1 MTLPELLDRTE
12 ASLHKE
18 ELSAHF
24 SPLRN
29 VSFADDFSTPTK
41 QIIPSFDR
49 FKASPARPVGP
60 RAWSKSDWKQLDACY
75 TDERLAL
82 GELLGLGADELASAD
97 VVELEDV
104 VERFV
109 KILGGDEVLEQFGS
123 QWTRCVYQPYNVNR
137 RMSHLHF
144 NHSNELLKRARALQR
159 KQRSGNHAAPT
170 PSRQSSVFSID
181 TNFGRYLSPAPR
193 LPSISSDATA
203 CHRGSIDRSS
213 LSPSPSARYDKLI
226 DEAVAVMNGEI
237 ADTPTRPPMKVP
249 VDVGSPSIASRM
261 KGFIFSYLPK
271 LSKPKAVPQPS
282 VLEKGLPVPPPEVFN
297 KPRPAVMTP
306 APKPKER
313 SAHPKDLVSLAP
325 APKPSMIPRP
335 TKHHRRLVDLNHV
348 TPPAPKVKPKPTVGR
363 RDSGAS
369 VKDLVQS
376 FEDISKQ
383 DISIERE
390 SSSRLSHRRVEDWAG
405 PNIKSMQ
412 KAIWKP

>member
-1 MTLPELLDRTE
+1 MGKVVGNQVYIPGSPSMTLPELLDRTE

-137 RMSHLHF
+137 RMSHISIIVM
-144 NHSNELLKRARALQR
+144 NY
-159 KQRSGNHAAPT
+159 
-170 PSRQSSVFSID
+170 SSVREHCKESNALAIMQLLHQAVNHPSF
-181 TNFGRYLSPAPR
+181 
-193 LPSISSDATA
+193 PSI
-203 CHRGSIDRSS
+203 
-213 LSPSPSARYDKLI
+213 
-226 DEAVAVMNGEI
+226 
-237 ADTPTRPPMKVP
+237 PTL
-249 VDVGSPSIASRM
+249 D
-261 KGFIFSYLPK
+261 
-271 LSKPKAVPQPS
+271 
-282 VLEKGLPVPPPEVFN
+282 
-297 KPRPAVMTP
+297 
-306 APKPKER
+306 
-313 SAHPKDLVSLAP
+313 
-325 APKPSMIPRP
+325 
-335 TKHHRRLVDLNHV
+335 
-348 TPPAPKVKPKPTVGR
+348 
-363 RDSGAS
+363 
-369 VKDLVQS
+369 
-376 FEDISKQ
+376 DISHLRHAFLPFRRMQ
-383 DISIERE
+383 QPVIEDLLIVHLYLLLLLPDMT
-390 SSSRLSHRRVEDWAG
+390 SLLMRL
-405 PNIKSMQ
+405 
-412 KAIWKP
+412 